1 MAAST
6 SCPHRHD
13 ALAEELCRLASDP
26 GTAPDIAEEAIPT
39 IVGLLKASTKPSAEA
54 AKALNELAKHQP
66 AIGRPSHADLIREAG
81 GIPALVALIPSADG
95 DEELLRTRAATEA
108 AGALWS
114 LLHDN
119 EENRKA
125 LREANGIPALVKM
138 LMHGGPVA
146 TRYAS
151 GAGHAAVGNA
161 LNRIAIR
168 EQGIP
173 PLVSSQ
179 ACRSTVSH
187 PRPSDGQIHRIEH
200 VARAILNLAYDGR
213 IGPVRDADG
222 TSSCHSSELEWL
234 NSPLCGVGA
243 HGTELRQF
251 EE

>member
-1 MAAST
+1 MSWQRPPLVLT
-6 SCPHRHD
+6 VMTHF
-13 ALAEELCRLASDP
+13 AEELCRLASDP

-66 AIGRPSHADLIREAG
+66 AIGRPPHADLIREAG

-138 LMHGGPVA
+138 LMHGGR
-146 TRYAS
+146 TS
-151 GAGHAAVGNA
+151 
-161 LNRIAIR
+161 
-168 EQGIP
+168 
-173 PLVSSQ
+173 
-179 ACRSTVSH
+179 ACADCTG
-187 PRPSDGQIHRIEH
+187 PSR
-200 VARAILNLAYDGR
+200 R
-213 IGPVRDADG
+213 
-222 TSSCHSSELEWL
+222 
-234 NSPLCGVGA
+234 
-243 HGTELRQF
+243 
-251 EE
+251 

>member
-1 MAAST
+1 MWQRPPLVLT
-6 SCPHRHD
+6 VMTHF
-13 ALAEELCRLASDP
+13 AEELCRLASDP

-66 AIGRPSHADLIREAG
+66 AIKRPPHADLIREAG

-138 LMHGGPVA
+138 LEMIIVPD
-146 TRYAS
+146 S
-151 GAGHAAVGNA
+151 AVK
-161 LNRIAIR
+161 
-168 EQGIP
+168 IP
-173 PLVSSQ
+173 TIWPPSVTGK
-179 ACRSTVSH
+179 RS
-187 PRPSDGQIHRIEH
+187 P
-200 VARAILNLAYDGR
+200 
-213 IGPVRDADG
+213 
-222 TSSCHSSELEWL
+222 
-234 NSPLCGVGA
+234 
-243 HGTELRQF
+243 
-251 EE
+251 